1 MHQKNISRGSSY
13 LSTATGKKRSRSSRS
28 VKGKGIAIQ
37 GSHLRDSVENQ
48 EVKTT
53 FIEDYEKFEE
63 DVGEREDIMSEGK
76 SSSPSPPVIPPSKK
90 KKTSVVWECF
100 PEDMIITIGD
110 VRFVVCKFCNKRL
123 KLQKIHSTTYL
134 CPHMGQCVERKKA
147 MGKQSSSKGQ
157 MLLNFQPIEEN
168 CPGLLTPPIVRSNA
182 KYNHDMIREA
192 LAHMILIDELPFS
205 FDEHI
210 SFNYFCSILQPLYER
225 IGRKQVKSDCD
236 RVVQAE
242 AKQLKKFF
250 KELRKISVT
259 TDLWKSDAQ
268 NIEYM
273 VITAHWVDQEWTLNK
288 RIINFVHVP
297 PPRNGETIAQAL
309 YNCFED
315 WGIQNKVFTITV
327 DNASMNDKCIKSL
340 KKDFKMDRS
349 LVSGGNLFHIRCTA
363 HIINLLVQDGIN
375 EIKDIIDKVRDNVKY
390 VRASEV
396 RQRDFASIAKICR
409 IKERKLVLDCP
420 TRWNSTYNMLNVA
433 LIFRE
438 VWPRYGAKDGNY
450 LQYLPNEIEWKK
462 LARVCDFLRVFNND
476 KEFDPVVASMVRSM
490 IVKFD
495 KYWGEVN
502 LLMAVAIVMDPR
514 YKLEFIKFVYP
525 VLYGEYDAEI
535 ELDNLRHTLEEL
547 YHEYV
552 ELLSTD
558 NPSLAPI
565 SQMESS
571 TSYDSDIVL
580 QWQAHRKKS
589 QAKAVEK
596 SELTMYLESDVFEFE
611 TSEGAKTKKFNVL
624 HWWSV
629 NQTKFPIL
637 SRMAAEILAVSIST
651 VASENAFSAG
661 GRVIDSYRAS
671 LAPKTVSMLM
681 CGGDWIRAKHRV
693 KKSIQI

>member
-1 MHQKNISRGSSY
+1 MRCTKKNISRGSSY

-48 EVKTT
+48 EVETT
-53 FIEDYEKFEE
+53 FIEDYEKSEE
-63 DVGEREDIMSEGK
+63 DVGEREDIMSKGK
-76 SSSPSPPVIPPSKK
+76 SSSPSPPVILPSKK

-100 PEDMIITIGD
+100 PEDMIIMVGD
-110 VRFVVCKFCNKRL
+110 VRFV
-123 KLQKIHSTTYL
+123 
-134 CPHMGQCVERKKA
+134 
-147 MGKQSSSKGQ
+147 
-157 MLLNFQPIEEN
+157 
-168 CPGLLTPPIVRSNA
+168 
-182 KYNHDMIREA
+182 IREA

-205 FDEHI
+205 FVEHI
-210 SFNYFCSILQPLYER
+210 GFNYFCSILQPLYER

-288 RIINFVHVP
+288 RIISFVHVP

-349 LVSGGNLFHIRCTA
+349 LVSGGNLFHIKCTA
-363 HIINLLVQDGIN
+363 YIINLLVQDDIN
-375 EIKDIIDKVRDNVKY
+375 EIKDIIDKVRDSVKY

-396 RQRDFASIAKICR
+396 RQRDFASTAKICG

-438 VWPRYGAKDGNY
+438 VWPGYGGKDGNY

-462 LARVCDFLRVFNND
+462 LARVCDFLRVFNNVSKIVSGTDYPTANLYFMEVFKVKKLLKD

-514 YKLEFIKFVYP
+514 YKLEFIKFAYP
-525 VLYGEYDAEI
+525 ILYREYDAEI

-558 NPSLAPI
+558 NPSLTPI
-565 SQMESS
+565 SQMKSS
-571 TSYDSDIVL
+571 TSGIHSSFISSHGMIDDSDIVL

-589 QAKAVEK
+589 QAEAAGK

-629 NQTKFPIL
+629 NQTKFPI
-637 SRMAAEILAVSIST
+637 
-651 VASENAFSAG
+651 
-661 GRVIDSYRAS
+661 
-671 LAPKTVSMLM
+671 
-681 CGGDWIRAKHRV
+681 
-693 KKSIQI
+693 